1 MILTL
6 PQIRRLHM
14 ECDVIVVGAGGS
26 GLAAAVSAASRG
38 ASVIVLEKQPQPGGT
53 TGQAIGSFTA
63 PVSLEDVATMLD
75 DLRKFAPPGNEAKN
89 NHALRE
95 LLCRESLKT
104 RDWLAGLGLAFR
116 GPYQE
121 PPHQV
126 KRQQCV
132 TPGAKAFVTALQL
145 ALLKRGG
152 RIFCEASV
160 ESLLRYDDRVVG
172 VRASIAG
179 KSEEITARRGVIL
192 AAGDYSASATILA
205 KHHGD
210 RFAKIPAVNPAATGD
225 GHVMARNAGAKLV
238 NMEVLHGPE
247 LRMFAGGDVP
257 PFQQLL
263 PVEGKWSSLKAW
275 STRLMPR
282 WVTRG
287 LLRRLQSTW
296 LRPADSLYTGGAILV
311 NENGDRYCNELL
323 TPQREIATAAQ
334 PNQQAYILFDS
345 RLIMRLEQWP
355 DYVCTAPEIGYAY
368 MPDLTKRWPRLVT
381 TGFSLDDVA
390 ARRGLDPQR
399 LKMTVDAF
407 NDEVGES
414 RRDTFGRASA
424 EFRLEKSP
432 WAILGPVK
440 PVMTTTEGGVLVNE
454 RMEVIDREGKVIPGL
469 YAVGQN
475 GMGGLILWSHGMHLA
490 WAFTSGRI
498 AGEVAAG
505 SP

>member
-1 MILTL
+1 
-6 PQIRRLHM
+6 M

-38 ASVIVLEKQPQPGGT
+38 ADVIVLEKQPQLGGT
-53 TGQAIGSFTA
+53 TGQAIGSYTA
-63 PVSLEDVATMLD
+63 PASLEDVAAMLED
-75 DLRKFAPPGNEAKN
+75 VRKFAPADSEAKN
-89 NHALRE
+89 NGALRE
-95 LLCRESLKT
+95 LLCRESLTT
-104 RDWLAGLGLAFR
+104 RDWLAGLGVAFR

-121 PPHQV
+121 PPHRAS
-126 KRQQCV
+126 RQQCV
-132 TPGAKAFVTALQL
+132 TPGAKAFIATFQL
-145 ALLKRGG
+145 ALLKRRG

-179 KSEEITARRGVIL
+179 KSEEVTARRGVIL
-192 AAGDYSASATILA
+192 AAGDYSASQAILA
-205 KHHGD
+205 KHHGE
-210 RFAKIPAVNPAATGD
+210 RFAKIAAVNPTATGD

-247 LRMFAGGDVP
+247 LRMFAGGNIP
-257 PFQQLL
+257 PFEQLL
-263 PVEGKWSSLKAW
+263 PVEGKWSSAKAW
-275 STRLMPR
+275 AMRLVPR

-296 LRPADSLYTGGAILV
+296 LRPADALFAGGAILV
-311 NENGDRYCNELL
+311 NANGDRFCNELV
-323 TPQREIATAAQ
+323 TPQREIATAEQ
-334 PNQQAYILFDS
+334 PGQQAYVLFDA

-368 MPDLTKRWPRLVT
+368 LPDLVRRWPNLVT
-381 TGFSLDDVA
+381 TGFSPEDVA

-498 AGEVAAG
+498 AGESAAG
-505 SP
+505 SRV